1 MNYKIED
8 KKPYNDVID
17 HMNKIE
23 GNVSN
28 LANADLKKITRPL
41 KYFGYFMVGFFS
53 VSILL
58 ILILNLLK

>member
-1 MNYKIED
+1 MYED
-8 KKPYNDVID
+8 KRSFNDAID

-23 GNVSN
+23 GNASK
-28 LANADLKKITRPL
+28 LANADLKQLPRPL